1 MRKILKNIAKAI
13 MILSVSAAFL
23 FADNIYKYNPT
34 EDVISTMAANEAT
47 MIESVNDSNI
57 GSPSK
62 RIISWGDSI
71 TYGMGSKEGT
81 IIVDGDSVDISDWA
95 YTDALSH
102 FTGMD
107 VYNLGVCGETSY
119 EIALRQGGFAMYVDK
134 AVTVRAG
141 RRSKI
146 NIVDADGNKVEL
158 QNFNGYASYNDEPEN
173 LVYIDNAPYQLTC
186 NNGNWYISFYD
197 TETTGSV
204 KIKKNSQVVTQA
216 AHDIADTSSDVLVI
230 QMGSNG
236 GWDDYDMLISQ
247 YKAMIANSG
256 TQCYIIIGD
265 TDNPDESIEG
275 DYYSSS
281 SDVGLNDTYWEAA
294 LREAFGEHFINM
306 RTYMLENAM
315 DIAGLE
321 PTEEDAYNLANSMM
335 PESIK
340 SDYTHMNAYGY
351 YVIGAGV
358 YEKGSELGYW

>member
-1 MRKILKNIAKAI
+1 MRKILKNIAKAV

-47 MIESVNDSNI
+47 MIESVDDSNI

-95 YTDALSH
+95 YTDALSY

-119 EIALRQGGFAMYVDK
+119 EIALRQGGLAMYVDK

-146 NIVDADGNKVEL
+146 NIVDAYGNKVEL

-216 AHDIADTSSDVLVI
+216 AHDIADTSSDVLVM

-265 TDNPDESIEG
+265 TDNPDESIDG

>member
-1 MRKILKNIAKAI
+1 MRKILKNIFKAV
-13 MILSVSAAFL
+13 MVLGVSAAFI
-23 FADNIYKYNPT
+23 AAYNIYRDNST
-34 EDVISTMAANEAT
+34 EDIASVIEANEVA
-47 MIESVNDSNI
+47 MVESADDSNI
-57 GSPSK
+57 SSSGRK
-62 RIISWGDSI
+62 IISWGDSI
-71 TYGMGSKEGT
+71 TYGLGSGDG
-81 IIVDGDSVDISDWA
+81 IVNVDGESVDISDWA
-95 YTDALSH
+95 YTDALEY
-102 FTGMD
+102 FTGLD
-107 VYNLGVCGETSY
+107 VYNLGVCSETSY
-119 EIALRQGGFAMYVDK
+119 EIALRQGGLAMYVDK

-141 RRSKI
+141 KSSKI
-146 NIVDADGNKVEL
+146 NIVDAYGNKVEL

-173 LVYIDNAPYQLTC
+173 LVYIDNAPYQLTY
-186 NNGNWYISFYD
+186 NNGSWYISFYD

-216 AHDIADTSSDVLVI
+216 AHDIADTASDVLII

-321 PTEEDAYNLANSMM
+321 PTEEDEYNLANSMM

>member
-1 MRKILKNIAKAI
+1 MRKILKNIAKAV

-47 MIESVNDSNI
+47 MIESVDDSNI

-119 EIALRQGGFAMYVDK
+119 EIALRQGGLAMYVDK

-146 NIVDADGNKVEL
+146 NIVDAYGNKVEL

-216 AHDIADTSSDVLVI
+216 AHDIADTSSDVLVM

-265 TDNPDESIEG
+265 TDNPDESIDG

>member
-119 EIALRQGGFAMYVDK
+119 EIALRQGGLAMYVDK

-216 AHDIADTSSDVLVI
+216 AHDIADTSSDVLVM

>member
-1 MRKILKNIAKAI
+1 MRKILKNIAKAV

-23 FADNIYKYNPT
+23 FADNIYKYNPA
-34 EDVISTMAANEAT
+34 EDVISTMAANEAA
-47 MIESVNDSNI
+47 MIESVDDSNI
-57 GSPSK
+57 CSPSK

-71 TYGMGSKEGT
+71 TYGMGSSEGAIT
-81 IIVDGDSVDISDWA
+81 ADGDSIDISDWA

-119 EIALRQGGFAMYVDK
+119 EIAFRQGGLAMYVDK

-146 NIVDADGNKVEL
+146 NIVDAYGNKVEL

-351 YVIGAGV
+351 YVIGVGV

>member
-1 MRKILKNIAKAI
+1 MRKILKNIAKAV

-47 MIESVNDSNI
+47 MIESVDDSNI

-119 EIALRQGGFAMYVDK
+119 EIALRQGGLAMYVDK

-146 NIVDADGNKVEL
+146 NIVDAYGNKVEL

-216 AHDIADTSSDVLVI
+216 AHDIADTSSDVLVM

-236 GWDDYDMLISQ
+236 GWDDYEMLISQ

-265 TDNPDESIEG
+265 TDNPDESIDG

-315 DIAGLE
+315 EIAGLE

>member
-1 MRKILKNIAKAI
+1 MRKILKNIAKVV

-23 FADNIYKYNPT
+23 FADNIYKYNPA
-34 EDVISTMAANEAT
+34 EDVISTMAANEAA
-47 MIESVNDSNI
+47 MIESVDDSNI
-57 GSPSK
+57 CSPSK

-71 TYGMGSKEGT
+71 TYGMGSSEGAIT
-81 IIVDGDSVDISDWA
+81 ADGDSIDISDWA

-119 EIALRQGGFAMYVDK
+119 EIALRQGGLAMYVDK

-146 NIVDADGNKVEL
+146 NIVDAYGNKVEL

-216 AHDIADTSSDVLVI
+216 AHDIADTSSDVLVM

-265 TDNPDESIEG
+265 TDNPDESIDG

>member
-1 MRKILKNIAKAI
+1 MRKILKNIAKAV

-47 MIESVNDSNI
+47 MIESVDDSNI

-119 EIALRQGGFAMYVDK
+119 EIALRQGGLAMYVDK

-197 TETTGSV
+197 IETTGSV

-216 AHDIADTSSDVLVI
+216 AHDIADTSSDVLVM

-321 PTEEDAYNLANSMM
+321 PTEEDEYNLANSMM

>member
-1 MRKILKNIAKAI
+1 MRKILKNIAKAV

-47 MIESVNDSNI
+47 MIESVDDSNI

-119 EIALRQGGFAMYVDK
+119 EIALRQGGLAMYVDK

-146 NIVDADGNKVEL
+146 NIVDAYGNKVEL

-265 TDNPDESIEG
+265 TDNPDESIDG

>member
-1 MRKILKNIAKAI
+1 MRKILKNIAKAV

-47 MIESVNDSNI
+47 MIESVDDSNI

-81 IIVDGDSVDISDWA
+81 IIVDGESVDISDWA

-119 EIALRQGGFAMYVDK
+119 EIALRQGGLAMYVDK

>member
-1 MRKILKNIAKAI
+1 MRKILKNIAKAV

-47 MIESVNDSNI
+47 MIESVDDSNI
-57 GSPSK
+57 CTPSK

-119 EIALRQGGFAMYVDK
+119 EIALRQGGLAMYVDK

-146 NIVDADGNKVEL
+146 NIVDAYGNKVEL

>member
-1 MRKILKNIAKAI
+1 
-13 MILSVSAAFL
+13 
-23 FADNIYKYNPT
+23 
-34 EDVISTMAANEAT
+34 MAANEAA
-47 MIESVNDSNI
+47 MIESVDDSNI
-57 GSPSK
+57 CSPSK

-71 TYGMGSKEGT
+71 TYGIGSKEGT
-81 IIVDGDSVDISDWA
+81 ITVDGDSIDISDWA

-119 EIALRQGGFAMYVDK
+119 EIALRQGGLAMYVDK
-134 AVTVRAG
+134 TVTVRAG

-146 NIVDADGNKVEL
+146 NIVDAYGNKVEL

-306 RTYMLENAM
+306 RAYMLENAM

-351 YVIGAGV
+351 YVIGVGV

>member
-1 MRKILKNIAKAI
+1 MRKILKNIAKAV

-47 MIESVNDSNI
+47 MIESVDDSNI

-119 EIALRQGGFAMYVDK
+119 EIALRQGGLAMYVDK

-146 NIVDADGNKVEL
+146 NIVDAYGNKVEL

-216 AHDIADTSSDVLVI
+216 AHDIADTSSDVLVM

-321 PTEEDAYNLANSMM
+321 PTEEDEYNLANSMM

>member
-1 MRKILKNIAKAI
+1 MRKILKNIFKAV
-13 MILSVSAAFL
+13 MVLGVSAAFI
-23 FADNIYKYNPT
+23 AAYNIYRDNST
-34 EDVISTMAANEAT
+34 EDIASVIEANEVA
-47 MIESVNDSNI
+47 MVESADDSNI
-57 GSPSK
+57 SSSGR

-71 TYGMGSKEGT
+71 TYGLGSGDG
-81 IIVDGDSVDISDWA
+81 IVNVDGDSVDISDWA
-95 YTDALSH
+95 YTDALEY
-102 FTGMD
+102 FTGLD
-107 VYNLGVCGETSY
+107 VYNLGVCNETSY
-119 EIALRQGGFAMYVDK
+119 EIALRQGGLAMYVDK

-141 RRSKI
+141 KSSKI
-146 NIVDADGNKVEL
+146 NIVDAYGNKVEL

-173 LVYIDNAPYQLTC
+173 LVYIDNAPYQLTY
-186 NNGNWYISFYD
+186 NNGSWYISFYD

-216 AHDIADTSSDVLVI
+216 AHDIADTSSDVLII

-265 TDNPDESIEG
+265 TDNPDESIDGE
-275 DYYSSS
+275 YYTSSE
-281 SDVGLNDTYWEAA
+281 DVGLNDTYWEAA

-306 RTYMLENAM
+306 RTYMLENAI
-315 DIAGLE
+315 DVTGLE
-321 PTEEDAYNLANSMM
+321 PTEEDIYNLTHSMM

-351 YVIGAGV
+351 YVMGV
-358 YEKGSELGYW
+358 GIYEKGSELGYW